1 MCTGQTTLTSLK
13 QTVCVIIIWTVGLLL
28 IAGVGLNRPDRQPGG
43 GADRTE
49 IVLDSAQ
56 IRQQLKELARVKGP
70 DGRPSPQYEAVEQL
84 MQQAENQPP
93 LYDYLL
99 HEAEELFFNA
109 TSPWR
114 NEELFLHILQYD
126 LDHHGSTF
134 KGSRREHLYRL
145 IRKNRVGQPACDI
158 RLQMRNGSRKRLS
171 DFSGRYLLLVFF
183 DPECGPCMEVLNL
196 LRRSTDV
203 DRLIRHDRL
212 TLLTVYTD
220 HHPDTWAEIKA
231 HFPMQWQ
238 VAIDAD
244 QVVEDQHY
252 DLKAMPTL
260 YLLSPQQHVVLK
272 DADVSDILTWL
283 RTHPL

>member
-1 MCTGQTTLTSLK
+1 MRTGQTTLTDLK
-13 QTVCVIIIWTVGLLL
+13 QTVCVIIIWVGGLLL
-28 IAGVGLNRPDRQPGG
+28 VAGVGLNRTDRQTCTGV
-43 GADRTE
+43 DRTDT
-49 IVLDSAQ
+49 VLDSMQ
-56 IRQQLKELARVKGP
+56 IRQQLMNLAHSVGP
-70 DGRPSPQYEAVEQL
+70 NAQSSSVSEAVERL

-196 LRRSTDV
+196 LRRSTDI
-203 DRLIRHDRL
+203 DQLIRHDRL
-212 TLLTVYTD
+212 ILLTVYTD

-231 HFPMQWQ
+231 HFPIQWQ
-238 VAIDAD
+238 VAVDAD

>member
-1 MCTGQTTLTSLK
+1 MRTGQTTLTDLK
-13 QTVCVIIIWTVGLLL
+13 QTVCVIIIWVGGLLL
-28 IAGVGLNRPDRQPGG
+28 VAGVGLNRTDRQTCTGV
-43 GADRTE
+43 DRTDT
-49 IVLDSAQ
+49 VLDSMQ
-56 IRQQLKELARVKGP
+56 IRQQLMNLAHSVGP
-70 DGRPSPQYEAVEQL
+70 NAQSSSVSEAVERL

-99 HEAEELFFNA
+99 HEAEELLFNV
-109 TSPWR
+109 TSPSR
-114 NEELFLHILQYD
+114 NEELFLRMLQYD

-158 RLQMRNGSRKRLS
+158 RLQMRNGSRQRLS
-171 DFSGRYLLLVFF
+171 DFGGRYLLLVFF

-196 LRRSTDV
+196 LRRSADI

-220 HHPDTWAEIKA
+220 HHPETWAEIKT

-260 YLLSPQQHVVLK
+260 YLLSPQQHVILK

>member
-1 MCTGQTTLTSLK
+1 MNLAHS
-13 QTVCVIIIWTVGLLL
+13 VGP
-28 IAGVGLNRPDRQPGG
+28 N
-43 GADRTE
+43 
-49 IVLDSAQ
+49 AQ
-56 IRQQLKELARVKGP
+56 SSSV
-70 DGRPSPQYEAVEQL
+70 SEAVERL

-134 KGSRREHLYRL
+134 KGNRREYLYRL
-145 IRKNRVGQPACDI
+145 ISRNRVGQPAYDI
-158 RLQMRNGSRKRLS
+158 RLQMRNGSRQRLS

-196 LRRSTDV
+196 LRRSTDI
-203 DRLIRHDRL
+203 DQLIRHDRL
-212 TLLTVYTD
+212 ILLTVYTD
-220 HHPDTWAEIKA
+220 HHPETWAEIKT

-260 YLLSPQQHVVLK
+260 YLLSPQQRVILK

>member
-1 MCTGQTTLTSLK
+1 
-13 QTVCVIIIWTVGLLL
+13 
-28 IAGVGLNRPDRQPGG
+28 
-43 GADRTE
+43 
-49 IVLDSAQ
+49 
-56 IRQQLKELARVKGP
+56 
-70 DGRPSPQYEAVEQL
+70 

-99 HEAEELFFNA
+99 HEAEELLFNV
-109 TSPWR
+109 TSPSR
-114 NEELFLHILQYD
+114 NEELFLRMLQYD

-158 RLQMRNGSRKRLS
+158 RLQMRNGSRQRLS
-171 DFSGRYLLLVFF
+171 DFGGRYLLLVFF

-196 LRRSTDV
+196 LRRSADI

-231 HFPMQWQ
+231 HFPIQWQ
-238 VAIDAD
+238 VAVDAD